1 MSKAN
6 FKRKNSHLNHVP
18 SDELD
23 ILIEKINS
31 SDLGWKADV
40 CKL

>member
-1 MSKAN
+1 MAKAN
-6 FKRKNSHLNHVP
+6 FKRKNSHLNNVP
-18 SDELD
+18 SNELD